1 MERALAESRQELR
14 RLSDQIAEMRREF
27 VQVMSDQVAKA
38 VSSGID
44 IAMSRLRRDP
54 DQTWFWSPEWEKGEG
69 DAAADVATGLV
80 TRFSSD
86 DEFLDSLRG

>member
-44 IAMSRLRRDP
+44 VAMSRLRRDP
-54 DQTWFWSPEWEKGEG
+54 DQTWFWSPEWKKGEG
-69 DAAADVATGLV
+69 EATADVAAGRV

-86 DEFLDSLRG
+86 NEFLDSLRR